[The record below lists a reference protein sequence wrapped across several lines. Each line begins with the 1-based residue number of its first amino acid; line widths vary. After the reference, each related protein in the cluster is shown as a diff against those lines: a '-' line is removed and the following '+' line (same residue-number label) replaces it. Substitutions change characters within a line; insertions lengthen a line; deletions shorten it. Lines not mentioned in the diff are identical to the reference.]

1 MAMERC
7 ELNYL
12 QPPVRGFWQHFRQ
25 LLLRMG
31 NKVTRWGQLAEQRR
45 QLREMDDHMLKDI
58 GLSRADVER
67 IAGRRWFWD
76 DPLATGEQLDER
88 YRRSDKIRLMA
99 KW

>member
-7 ELNYL
+7 DLHYV
-12 QPPVRGFWQHFRQ
+12 QPPVKGLWQHVGAMLQNLKKHLERLDQ
-25 LLLRMG
+25 L
-31 NKVTRWGQLAEQRR
+31 NEQRR
-45 QLREMDDHMLKDI
+45 QLREMDEHMLKDI
-58 GLSRADVER
+58 GLSSADVER

-88 YRRSDKIRLMA
+88 YRTSERLRLMA